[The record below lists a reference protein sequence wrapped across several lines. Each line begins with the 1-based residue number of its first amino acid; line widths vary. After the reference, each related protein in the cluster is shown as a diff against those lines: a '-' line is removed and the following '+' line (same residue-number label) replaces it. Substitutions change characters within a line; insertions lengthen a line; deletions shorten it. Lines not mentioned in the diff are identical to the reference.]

1 MARDSKK
8 RGRGSRT
15 HGGGSQKKRRGAGNR
30 GGRGDAGRKK
40 HESREHPPLGK
51 HGFKRP
57 QKVVEE
63 TETVNVGDLDRGI
76 RGLVEDGVAEES
88 GDGYTVDARDVVE
101 DGHEV
106 DLVKVL
112 GAGQVYN
119 ELEIVADAFSADA
132 EEALE
137 AAGGEAVLSD
147 RGEELEAEKDTTDED
162 DEDA

>member
-88 GDGYTVDARDVVE
+88 GEGYEVDAE
-101 DGHEV
+101 DLGV
-106 DLVKVL
+106 DKVL
-112 GAGQVYN
+112 GGGQVRNPLTVY
-119 ELEIVADAFSADA
+119 ADDFSDSAVEKI
-132 EEALE
+132 EE
-137 AAGGEAVLSD
+137 AGGEVVVTAEEEEEE
-147 RGEELEAEKDTTDED
+147 GEEETSEEAEE
-162 DEDA
+162 EE